1 MNTFQKSI
9 SDQLKVI
16 KNLSVQTKGKEVN
29 FLAVDKEIEKLK
41 DEIAAYERYLS
52 KPRVHKSKFTRP
64 HCGHCTN
71 NHHGTCIPLLMKK
84 GLKASAPIGF
94 SKHCTQFTPTK
105 EFEHCYS
112 TEVMEKIRGGN
123 YGN

>member
-1 MNTFQKSI
+1 MNTFQRKI
-9 SDQLKVI
+9 SDQLKLI
-16 KNLSVQTKGKEVN
+16 KSLSVQTKGKELD
-29 FLAVDKEIEKLK
+29 FFALDREIEKLK
-41 DEIAAYERYLS
+41 EWVKAYNRYLS
-52 KPRVHKSKFTRP
+52 RPRVHNSKFTRP

-71 NHHGTCIPLLMKK
+71 NHHGTCIPLLMQK

-105 EFEHCYS
+105 EYEDCYS
-112 TEVMEKIRGGN
+112 PEVMEKIRGGN